1 MGNFIR
7 INNETISHFLLSNY
21 ASCYQ
26 HYPLNKGD
34 SLGHLHSIISNFIH
48 LVLQRSES
56 FRKHFK
62 AKNCVFDWCWLRC
75 GYWLFN
81 FKLFFMT
88 HENQKKL
95 AKIFVLTDLLIQE
108 IDGPTRT
115 PTKQTKAIQDKAK
128 ELQKMLEPVLD
139 GFYKSKEVQKST
151 FFITMQNKFNYIF
164 DKEFR

>member
-1 MGNFIR
+1 M
-7 INNETISHFLLSNY
+7 
-21 ASCYQ
+21 
-26 HYPLNKGD
+26 
-34 SLGHLHSIISNFIH
+34 
-48 LVLQRSES
+48 
-56 FRKHFK
+56 
-62 AKNCVFDWCWLRC
+62 RC

-88 HENQKKL
+88 PETQKKL

-108 IDGPTRT
+108 IDDPTRT

-128 ELQKMLEPVLD
+128 ELQSMLEPVLD